1 VIDLEVV
8 REFVFEHFPKVKVTK
23 GGTHFN
29 ARCIL
34 CGDSKKSL
42 SKRRFN
48 LNYNNG
54 NPIYQCFNC
63 GESGSF
69 IDLYAKVKGIDYD
82 EAKRILFDYSPS
94 RFMERI
100 EHAEK
105 RWNGGIKDFNSG
117 KPLTECHNYILKN
130 CISPEDVP
138 KDIITK
144 RHQQELFKFIEERH
158 IPKHVKLYVAYK
170 DLYKG
175 RIIIPIFEK
184 HSIVYFQARAIHKNM
199 YPKYKNPATE
209 KERIILN
216 KENFDPNRYIIVTEG
231 LIDAFMI
238 PNQGTACLGSSISEL
253 FLKDLFET
261 KPKGIIIFF
270 DNDEPGIVAFRKFTG
285 TGKYRK
291 DFGNEYKKE
300 VKYFIFPDKYKREGI
315 EDLNE
320 AVSKFNIGNV
330 YDFVVE
336 NSYDLERAL
345 VRLQLG
351 GFVK

>member
-1 VIDLEVV
+1 VIDLDAV

-69 IDLYAKVKGIDYD
+69 IDLYATIKGIDYS
-82 EAKRILFDYSPS
+82 EARRILLDYSPNT
-94 RFMERI
+94 FDETMDRI
-100 EHAEK
+100 GD
-105 RWNGGIKDFNSG
+105 RWNGIKKVNTEE
-117 KPLTECHNYILKN
+117 PLTKYHDYILKH
-130 CISPEDVP
+130 CVSPEDNP
-138 KDIITK
+138 KSYITK
-144 RHQQELFKFIEERH
+144 RLQQELFKFIKERH
-158 IPKHVKLYVAYK
+158 IPNHVKLYVAYEET
-170 DLYKG
+170 YKN
-175 RIIIPIFEK
+175 RIIIPIFENQR
-184 HSIVYFQARAIHKNM
+184 IVYFQARSIHKHV
-199 YPKYKNPATE
+199 YPKYKNPASE

-216 KENFDPNRYIIVTEG
+216 KEKFNPDKYIIVTEG
-231 LIDAFMI
+231 LLDAFMI
-238 PNQGTACLGSSISEL
+238 PDQGTACLGSSISTSFLKEL
-253 FLKDLFET
+253 FLT

-270 DNDEPGIVAFRKFTG
+270 DNDESGIEAFRKFTG
-285 TGKYRK
+285 TGKYK
-291 DFGNEYKKE
+291 EYFGNEYKKE
-300 VKYFIFPDKYKREGI
+300 VKYFVFPDKYKRENI

-320 AVSKFNIGNV
+320 IVSKYEIDNV

-336 NSYDLERAL
+336 NSYSLERAL